1 MNTETRSSYGIDWL
15 DIRFAVFAGLLYVPL
30 KAMAMHGDPGN
41 VASTL
46 GDIISIPCIA
56 YILWRAQTQPEKLR
70 EWGLTTPLKGLALG
84 IFGLLLI
91 ATIVPLAVFGLL
103 KTGSLSFEIGYLFR
117 MIDYVS
123 AAFPQQFLVFA
134 VGVATLEKLPGL
146 HGNWRLPLI
155 LGFLFGFSHFFIAS
169 RPLCGVPAQVIVTLP
184 FGCVA
189 TWYFLRFRT
198 IVPLVIIHAIGF
210 VLLVEWVEKTL

>member
-1 MNTETRSSYGIDWL
+1 
-15 DIRFAVFAGLLYVPL
+15 
-30 KAMAMHGDPGN
+30 
-41 VASTL
+41 L

-70 EWGLTTPLKGLALG
+70 EWGLTTPLKGLALAV
-84 IFGLLLI
+84 FGLLLI
-91 ATIVPLAVFGLL
+91 TTIVSLAIFGFL
-103 KTGSLSFEIGYLFR
+103 KSGSLSFELGYLFR

-123 AAFPQQFLVFA
+123 AAFPQQFIVFA
-134 VGVATLEKLPGL
+134 IGVATLEKLPGL

-155 LGFLFGFSHFFIAS
+155 LGFLFGFSHFFVSS
-169 RPLCGVPAQVIVTLP
+169 RAISGIPVQVIMTLP
-184 FGCVA
+184 FGCIA

-210 VLLVEWVEKTL
+210 VLLMEWVEKHCN